1 LIFKAWDEGDRL
13 AALTAYDILD
23 TPTEPEFDDIANL
36 AAAIFDAPIGVVN
49 LIADS
54 RQWFKAEV
62 GIGTRELPLEVSI
75 CRHAILEDDLMVV
88 PDTRLDAR
96 FVNNPLVTVEGGLRF
111 YAGARLLT
119 PDGLPLGTVCV
130 LDTVARPGPITTRQR
145 LALEVLARQVMTQ
158 LELRKAVREQGERRI
173 EIETA
178 AGALRESEERYKSL
192 FNSLETGFCIIEVAF
207 TADGLARDYR
217 FIEVNPAFTSQ
228 TGLADAADRWM
239 RDLAP
244 DHEQHWFDLYGKVA
258 TTGESIR
265 FESPAAAL
273 GQRWYDVQ
281 AFRVGPP
288 EARRVAI
295 LFNDVTDRRRAELA
309 LKELNAT
316 LDMRIETALAER
328 ANAEEALLQ
337 ARKMEAIG
345 QLTGG
350 VAHDFNNLLTVIT
363 GSAELLR
370 KPDLTE
376 ERRKRFIDAIS
387 ETAGRATVLTR
398 QLLAFA
404 RRQTLS
410 PEAFDLGASLEGV
423 TSMIE
428 TLAGSEVVLLVSVPE
443 EPCFVMADP
452 SQFDTAVVNLV
463 VNARDAM
470 NGDGRIVISAGP
482 VSGIPAHR
490 GHPPVAGDFIAIA
503 VSDTGHGIAQQDIDR
518 IFEPFFTTKA
528 VGVGTGL
535 GLSQVIGFAKQS
547 HGEIRV
553 ESVLGEGATFTLY
566 LPRSYPEAAATARD
580 QARPMPVNG
589 KGVCVLVVEDNER
602 VGDFA
607 TQALIE
613 LGFDTVLAR
622 DAEEALDLL
631 AQDPHRFHIVF
642 SDVVMP
648 GMDGIELSRE
658 IRRLYPAT
666 PVVLAS
672 GYSHVLS
679 QSGAPGFELLQKPY
693 SIEQLSQAL
702 ANARGRQ
709 TETVLPGC

>member
-1 LIFKAWDEGDRL
+1 MIFKAWDEGDRL

-49 LIADS
+49 LIADG

-228 TGLADAADRWM
+228 TGLAEAAGRWM

-423 TSMIE
+423 TSMI
-428 TLAGSEVVLLVSVPE
+428 
-443 EPCFVMADP
+443 
-452 SQFDTAVVNLV
+452 
-463 VNARDAM
+463 
-470 NGDGRIVISAGP
+470 
-482 VSGIPAHR
+482 
-490 GHPPVAGDFIAIA
+490 
-503 VSDTGHGIAQQDIDR
+503 
-518 IFEPFFTTKA
+518 
-528 VGVGTGL
+528 
-535 GLSQVIGFAKQS
+535 
-547 HGEIRV
+547 
-553 ESVLGEGATFTLY
+553 
-566 LPRSYPEAAATARD
+566 
-580 QARPMPVNG
+580 
-589 KGVCVLVVEDNER
+589 
-602 VGDFA
+602 
-607 TQALIE
+607 
-613 LGFDTVLAR
+613 
-622 DAEEALDLL
+622 
-631 AQDPHRFHIVF
+631 
-642 SDVVMP
+642 
-648 GMDGIELSRE
+648 
-658 IRRLYPAT
+658 
-666 PVVLAS
+666 
-672 GYSHVLS
+672 
-679 QSGAPGFELLQKPY
+679 
-693 SIEQLSQAL
+693 
-702 ANARGRQ
+702 
-709 TETVLPGC
+709 

>member
-1 LIFKAWDEGDRL
+1 MESRAWDESSRL
-13 AALTAYDILD
+13 KALAGYDILD
-23 TPTEPEFDDIANL
+23 TPTEPEFNDIAHL

-49 LIADS
+49 LIADG

-75 CRHAILEDDLMVV
+75 CRHAILEDDIMVV
-88 PDTRLDAR
+88 PDATVDPR
-96 FVNNPLVTVEGGLRF
+96 FTNNPLVTAQGGLRF

-119 PDGLPLGTVCV
+119 PEGLPLGTVCV
-130 LDTVARPGPITTRQR
+130 LDTVARPEPITARQR

-158 LELRKAVREQGERRI
+158 LELRKALRTQAARQI

-178 AGALRESEERYKSL
+178 AGALLESEERYKSL
-192 FNSLETGFCIIEVAF
+192 FNSLETGFCIVEVDF
-207 TADGLARDYR
+207 SADGAARDYR
-217 FIEVNPAFTSQ
+217 FLEVNPAFTSQ
-228 TGLADAADRWM
+228 TGLVDAAGKWM

-244 DHEQHWFDLYGKVA
+244 DHEQHWFDFYGKVA
-258 TTGESIR
+258 STGESIR

-281 AFRVGPP
+281 AFRIGAP
-288 EARRVAI
+288 ETRKVAI
-295 LFNDVTDRRRAELA
+295 LFNDVSKRRTAELA
-309 LKELNAT
+309 LTELNAT
-316 LDMRIETALAER
+316 LDLRIETALAER
-328 ANAEEALLQ
+328 TVAEEALIQ

-363 GSAELLR
+363 GSVELLR
-370 KPDLTE
+370 KPGLTE
-376 ERRKRFIDAIS
+376 ERRVRFIDAIG
-387 ETAGRATVLTR
+387 ETADRATALTR

-423 TSMIE
+423 TGMIE

-443 EPCFVMADP
+443 EACFVMADR

-470 NGDGRIVISAGP
+470 NGDGRIVIAAGP
-482 VSGIPAHR
+482 VSGIPAIR
-490 GHPPVAGDFIAIA
+490 GYPAVAGDFISIA
-503 VSDTGHGIAQQDIDR
+503 VSDTGHGIAQDDIHR

-535 GLSQVIGFAKQS
+535 GLSQVIGFAQQS
-547 HGEIRV
+547 QGQIRV
-553 ESVLGEGATFTLY
+553 DSAVGEGATFTLY
-566 LPRSYPEAAATARD
+566 LPRSYPQPGALPRDEAKVL
-580 QARPMPVNG
+580 PVDG
-589 KGVCVLVVEDNER
+589 RGVCVLVVEDNEQ
-602 VGDFA
+602 VGEFA
-607 TQALIE
+607 TQALNE
-613 LGFDTVLAR
+613 LGFETVLAR
-622 DAEEALDLL
+622 DAEQALNLL
-631 AQDPHRFHIVF
+631 VQTPGRFHIVF

-648 GMDGIELSRE
+648 GMDGIKLSRE
-658 IRRLYPAT
+658 IRRLYPSI

-672 GYSHVLS
+672 GYSHVLA
-679 QSGAPGFELLQKPY
+679 QNGATGFDLLRKPY
-693 SIEQLSQAL
+693 SIEQLAQVL
-702 ANARGRQ
+702 ARARTWQG
-709 TETVLPGC
+709 ETAV